1 MGGIEGRA
9 YNLSGVSQARYNSQ
23 LRHYQKYVKPELDK
37 QIDVGK
43 LAVQSLGYSAGVAT
57 SANPLTWL
65 DYAEKAGELYDFMDP
80 RTYEAKR
87 MAGNA
92 PDDLTGK
99 AYKGPTRIY
108 NN

>member
-9 YNLSGVSQARYNSQ
+9 YNPSQVSQSRYNSQ
-23 LRHYQKYVKPELDK
+23 LRYYQKYTKPELDK

-43 LAVQSLGYSAGVAT
+43 LAVQSLGLAAGVAT
-57 SANPLTWL
+57 TPNPLTWV

-80 RTYEAKR
+80 RTFEAKR

-92 PDDLTGK
+92 PGDLTGK
-99 AYKGPTRIY
+99 AYKGPTKIY